1 MIGRTNTGGGGS
13 GGGSA
18 FMIVGGTTRP
28 AKAAQNTIWLNT
40 VVEITSYVLSAS
52 EPKNLVNGMA
62 WVTIGDSGSIKIAS
76 PVGGNWITVYPLS
89 AKQYISGA
97 WEDVEV
103 KSYQNGEWVDWWAG
117 ELYDSGNEFETVTG
131 GWVAL
136 ALKQTS
142 SGNASKP
149 TITRNA
155 DSLVMDNSS
164 TNYSGGIVY
173 TAKKIDIKGR
183 SNLVFTGV
191 SNVAQKDR
199 AALTIWSAIG
209 ATQADNV
216 VANVALPT
224 TEGSVSIDISA
235 LDGSYYV
242 GFALYKSSST
252 TPTVT
257 MKSLKLE

>member
-1 MIGRTNTGGGGS
+1 MIGRTNTGGGG
-13 GGGSA
+13 GGGGLNFRVIGSTIQPTSTKENDIWVNTNSKIESWIFSA
-18 FMIVGGTTRP
+18 TEPAPVPGMVWISVGVASGAAFNALKKNGIV
-28 AKAAQNTIWLNT
+28 
-40 VVEITSYVLSAS
+40 
-52 EPKNLVNGMA
+52 
-62 WVTIGDSGSIKIAS
+62 
-76 PVGGNWITVYPLS
+76 VYPMS

-97 WEDVEV
+97 WVDVV
-103 KSYQNGEWVDWWAG
+103 AKSYQSGRWVDWWAG

-142 SGNASKP
+142 SANASKP

-155 DSLVMDNSS
+155 DSIVMGASS

-242 GFALYKSSST
+242 GFALYRSSST